1 MSKKNKFRREFWRTA
16 HLFVENAV
24 TNNIVLIQALGLCP
38 IIAISTTLHNGVA
51 LAACTAAV
59 MIPLSLMMALLGN
72 VMPKWLRPAVYVLLA
87 SLLLVGC
94 SFIIQRYI
102 SAELY
107 AILHH
112 FIPLIAVNMLYART
126 VGFSSIVHPVA
137 TVMDSVGSTIGFGLV
152 ICAVSAIREVIIY
165 GTLWNVPTG
174 NEFALPQATAPFTA
188 FILLAFMAAT
198 LQWTRQRISAFFRR
212 KGEDEE

>member
-1 MSKKNKFRREFWRTA
+1 MKKRNQMRREFWRTT

-38 IIAISTTLHNGVA
+38 IIAVSTTLQNGVVMA
-51 LAACTAAV
+51 TCTAAV

-72 VMPKWLRPAVYVLLA
+72 GMPKWLRPAVHVILA

-94 SFIIQRYI
+94 SFIMERYI
-102 SAELY
+102 STELF
-107 AILHH
+107 AGLHH

-126 VGFSSIVHPVA
+126 VGISSIIHPVA

-152 ICAVSAIREVIIY
+152 ICAVSALREVLAY
-165 GTLWNVPTG
+165 GTLWAVPVGIGFT
-174 NEFALPQATAPFTA
+174 LPQATAPFVA

-198 LQWTRQRISAFFRR
+198 LQWTRQRISAFFHR
-212 KGEDEE
+212 KEENEE